1 MMKENESP
9 GLDVVYIDISI
20 LKIPEVTDYSYGTRQ
35 K

>member
-20 LKIPEVTDYSYGTRQ
+20 LKIPEVTDDS
-35 K
+35 